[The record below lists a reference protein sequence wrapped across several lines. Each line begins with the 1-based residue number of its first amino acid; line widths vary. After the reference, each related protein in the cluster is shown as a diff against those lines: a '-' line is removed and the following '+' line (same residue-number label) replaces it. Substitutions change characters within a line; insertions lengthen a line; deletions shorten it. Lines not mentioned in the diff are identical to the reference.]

1 MDKATKQ
8 ESYRKALLALT
19 FQEGLLKG
27 DEGLANDI
35 LTTVPMNDI
44 FQGQNLLITSLV
56 VLLGNVQGMDNAE
69 VTSLLRNS
77 LVSRMEEA
85 SE

>member
-27 DEGLANDI
+27 DEDLANDI
-35 LTTVPMNDI
+35 LTTVPVKDI
-44 FQGQNLLITSLV
+44 FEGQNLLITSLV
-56 VLLGNVQGMDNAE
+56 SVLGAVQDVDNME
-69 VTSLLRNS
+69 VTSLLRKS
-77 LVSRMEEA
+77 LVARMEA